1 MKRLAKKKLALGA
14 EQIRIL
20 DLEAVVGGR
29 PKCTENDSTCSG
41 ALPTTRPVTVGCATV
56 AGCTTR

>member
-1 MKRLAKKKLALGA
+1 MKHIVTKKRLQIVI
-14 EQIRIL
+14 EQVRIL

-41 ALPTTRPVTVGCATV
+41 ALPTTHPTVGCTAT
-56 AGCTTR
+56 R